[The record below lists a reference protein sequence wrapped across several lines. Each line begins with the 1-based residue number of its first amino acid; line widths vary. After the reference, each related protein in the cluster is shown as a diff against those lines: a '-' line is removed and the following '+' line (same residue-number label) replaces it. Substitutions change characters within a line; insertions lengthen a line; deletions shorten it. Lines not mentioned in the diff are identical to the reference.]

1 MINVNVYLKENIS
14 AVSSNVFVAP
24 EIPTKK
30 LNNAAESM
38 KLVDSINAIIAIYD
52 NTLFGSAKDGFA
64 LTGEKIVIKNA
75 FEAPFSLSFTEIEE
89 VKYIRN
95 VTVSDKGKEK
105 VEQYINFIKK
115 DGKIIKLNGL
125 LECKYEKLAEVL
137 NSAVQ
142 DFDSFEEEDQ
152 LVTLSE
158 MSERLKVAY
167 VQIVINMA
175 FSDDAAIDQKE
186 YAEILQLMTRLE
198 LSKDSRFELRSYLAS
213 IDNLVELEELLAI
226 IDAEAKASH
235 NKSIKISLVKDII
248 NIYMSVNNGEYLDCP
263 FLRENQKLFGVSD
276 EEIEL
281 AIQAIKLDF
290 SMLKDDFTDDAL
302 KRGIKELGAK
312 AGAVG
317 VPLAAVYLS
326 GSVVG
331 LSAAGLTSGL
341 ATLGLGGV
349 LGFSSMATGIGV
361 AVLIGVGAYKGI
373 RHLTGANELDKA
385 KRRELM
391 LNEIIKQTQRTISY
405 LIEDLNIIT
414 SKLNEALQNFSAQDA
429 KVIKLMQ
436 MVSAMT
442 GAAGVLNVK
451 ANATQNSY
459 IKLSCP
465 KELDLSKLKSL
476 TSEPTKQQFYALVM
490 SFYEVKSITKV
501 VDGAEKTVDVHVL
514 KQDIATVQLDRLAK
528 IFDAIGYFKVADVLK
543 SKVAGLF
550 S

>member
-1 MINVNVYLKENIS
+1 MSNVNVYLKEKIS

-64 LTGEKIVIKNA
+64 VTGEKIVVKNA
-75 FEAPFSLSFTEIEE
+75 FDAPFSMSFTEIET
-89 VKYIRN
+89 VKYVRN
-95 VTVSDKGKEK
+95 VSVSDKGKEK
-105 VEQYINFIKK
+105 VEECIDFIKK
-115 DGKIIKLNGL
+115 DGNTVKLSGL
-125 LECKYEKLAEVL
+125 LDCNYEKLAEVL

-152 LVTLSE
+152 LITLSE

-175 FSDDAAIDQKE
+175 FSDDGVIDHKE

-198 LSKDSRFELRSYLAS
+198 LSKDSRFELRGYLAS
-213 IDNLVELEELLAI
+213 IENLFSIENLLGI
-226 IDAEAKASH
+226 IDAESKASH

-248 NIYMSVNNGEYLDCP
+248 NVHMSVNNGEYLDCP
-263 FLRENQKLFGVSD
+263 FLKENQKLFGVTD

-341 ATLGLGGV
+341 ATLGLGGA

-414 SKLNEALQNFSAQDA
+414 AKLNEALQNFSVQDA
-429 KVIKLMQ
+429 KVVKLMQ
-436 MVSAMT
+436 MISALN
-442 GAAGVLNVK
+442 GAAGVLNAK
-451 ANATQNSY
+451 SNATNNSY

-476 TSEPTKQQFYALVM
+476 TSEPTKQQLYNLVM
-490 SFYEVKSITKV
+490 SFYEVKNITKL
-501 VDGAEKTVDVHVL
+501 VDGSEKSIDVYVL
-514 KQDIATVQLDRLAK
+514 KQDITTEQLDRLAK

>member
-1 MINVNVYLKENIS
+1 MSNVNVYLKENIS

-24 EIPTKK
+24 EIPKKK

-105 VEQYINFIKK
+105 VEQYIDFIKK
-115 DGKIIKLNGL
+115 DGKVIKLNGL

-213 IDNLVELEELLAI
+213 IDNLVEVEELLAI

-248 NIYMSVNNGEYLDCP
+248 NIHMSVNNGEYLDCP

-281 AIQAIKLDF
+281 AVQAIKLDF

-361 AVLIGVGAYKGI
+361 AVLVGVGAYKGI

-414 SKLNEALQNFSAQDA
+414 AKLNEALQNFSAQDA

-442 GAAGVLNVK
+442 GAAGVLNAK
-451 ANATQNSY
+451 SNATKNSY

-476 TSEPTKQQFYALVM
+476 TSEPTKQQLYALVM
-490 SFYEVKSITKV
+490 SFYEVKSTTTV
-501 VDGAEKTVDVHVL
+501 VDGAEKTIDVHVL
-514 KQDIATVQLDRLAK
+514 KQDIATEQLDRLAK

>member
-1 MINVNVYLKENIS
+1 MSNVNVYLKENIS

-38 KLVDSINAIIAIYD
+38 KLVDSINSIIAIYD

-75 FEAPFSLSFTEIEE
+75 FEAPFSISFTEVET
-89 VKYIRN
+89 VKHIRN

-105 VEQYINFIKK
+105 VEEYIDFIKK
-115 DGKIIKLNGL
+115 DGKTVKLNSL

-186 YAEILQLMTRLE
+186 YAETLQLMTRLE

-248 NIYMSVNNGEYLDCP
+248 NIHMSVNNGEYLDCP
-263 FLRENQKLFGVSD
+263 FLKENQKLFGVSD

-361 AVLIGVGAYKGI
+361 AVLIGVGAYKGL

-405 LIEDLNIIT
+405 LIEDLNIMT
-414 SKLNEALQNFSAQDA
+414 AKLNEALQNFSAQDA
-429 KVIKLMQ
+429 KVVKLMQ

-442 GAAGVLNVK
+442 GAAGVLNAK
-451 ANATQNSY
+451 SNATKNSY

-476 TSEPTKQQFYALVM
+476 TSEPTKQQLYALVM

-501 VDGAEKTVDVHVL
+501 VDGAEKTIDVHVL
-514 KQDIATVQLDRLAK
+514 KQDIANEQLDRLAK

>member
-1 MINVNVYLKENIS
+1 MSNVNVYLKEKIS

-64 LTGEKIVIKNA
+64 VTGEKIVVKNA
-75 FEAPFSLSFTEIEE
+75 FDAPFSMSFTEIET
-89 VKYIRN
+89 VKYVRN
-95 VTVSDKGKEK
+95 VSVSDKGKEK
-105 VEQYINFIKK
+105 VEECIDFIKK
-115 DGKIIKLNGL
+115 DGNTVKLSGL
-125 LECKYEKLAEVL
+125 LDCNYEKLAEVL

-152 LVTLSE
+152 LITLSE

-175 FSDDAAIDQKE
+175 FSDDGVIDQKE

-198 LSKDSRFELRSYLAS
+198 LSKDSRFELRGYLAS
-213 IDNLVELEELLAI
+213 IENLFSIENLLDI
-226 IDAEAKASH
+226 IDAESKASH

-248 NIYMSVNNGEYLDCP
+248 NVHMSVNNGEYLDCP
-263 FLRENQKLFGVSD
+263 FLKENQKLFGVTD

-341 ATLGLGGV
+341 ATLGLGGA

-414 SKLNEALQNFSAQDA
+414 AKLNEALQNFSVQDA
-429 KVIKLMQ
+429 KVVKLMQ
-436 MVSAMT
+436 MISAMT
-442 GAAGVLNVK
+442 GAAGVLNAK
-451 ANATQNSY
+451 SNATNNSY

-476 TSEPTKQQFYALVM
+476 TSEPTKQQLYNLVM
-490 SFYEVKSITKV
+490 SFYEVKSITKL
-501 VDGAEKTVDVHVL
+501 VDGSEKSIDVHVL
-514 KQDIATVQLDRLAK
+514 KQDIATEQLDRLAK

>member
-1 MINVNVYLKENIS
+1 MSNVNVYLKENIS

-105 VEQYINFIKK
+105 VEQYIDFIKK
-115 DGKIIKLNGL
+115 DGKVIKLNGL

-213 IDNLVELEELLAI
+213 IDNLVEVEELLAI

-248 NIYMSVNNGEYLDCP
+248 NIHMSVNNGEYLDCP

-281 AIQAIKLDF
+281 AVQAIKLDF

-361 AVLIGVGAYKGI
+361 AVLIGVGAYKGV

-414 SKLNEALQNFSAQDA
+414 AKLNEALQNFSAQDA
-429 KVIKLMQ
+429 RVIKLMQ

-442 GAAGVLNVK
+442 GAAGVLNAK
-451 ANATQNSY
+451 SNATKNSY

-476 TSEPTKQQFYALVM
+476 TSEPTKQQLYALVM

-501 VDGAEKTVDVHVL
+501 VDGAEKTIDVHVL
-514 KQDIATVQLDRLAK
+514 KQDIATEQLDRLAK

>member
-1 MINVNVYLKENIS
+1 MKNVNVYIRESIS
-14 AVSSNVFVAP
+14 TVSSNVHVAP
-24 EIPTKK
+24 DIPVKK

-38 KLVDSINAIIAIYD
+38 KLVDSINSIIAIYD
-52 NTLFGSAKDGFA
+52 NTVFGSAKDGLA
-64 LTGEKIVIKNA
+64 ITGEKIAIKNLLA
-75 FEAPFSLSFTEIEE
+75 DPFHINFSDLEE

-95 VTVSDKGKEK
+95 VSVSDKGKEK
-105 VEQYINFIKK
+105 VEEYIEFVKK
-115 DGKIIKLNGL
+115 NGSVIQLNGL
-125 LECKYEKLAEVL
+125 LDCKYEKLAEIL

-142 DFDSFEEEDQ
+142 NSESFEEEDQ

-158 MSERLKVAY
+158 MPELLKIAY
-167 VQIVINMA
+167 VKIVINMA
-175 FSDDAAIDQKE
+175 FSDDAAVDQKE

-213 IDNLVELEELLAI
+213 IDNLVEINSLLSI

-235 NKSIKISLVKDII
+235 HKSIKISLVKDII
-248 NIYMSVNNGEYLDCP
+248 NIHMSVNNGDYLDCP
-263 FLRENQKLFGVSD
+263 FLKENQKLFGVTD

-290 SMLKDDFTDDAL
+290 AMLKDDFTDDAL
-302 KRGIKELGAK
+302 KKGIKELGAK

-341 ATLGLGGV
+341 ATLGLGGA

-385 KRRELM
+385 KRKELM

-414 SKLNEALQNFSAQDA
+414 SKLNDALKNFSAQDA
-429 KVIKLMQ
+429 KIARLMQ
-436 MVSAMT
+436 MMSLMT
-442 GAAGVLNVK
+442 GAASELNAKTNVTK
-451 ANATQNSY
+451 NSY

-476 TSEPTKQQFYALVM
+476 TSEPTKQQLYTLVM
-490 SFYEVKSITKV
+490 SFYEVKSLTKV
-501 VDGAEKTVDVHVL
+501 VDGAEKTIDVHVL
-514 KQDIATVQLDRLAK
+514 KQDVATEQLERLAK

>member
-1 MINVNVYLKENIS
+1 MTNINVYLKENIS
-14 AVSSNVFVAP
+14 AASKNIFVAP

-38 KLVDSINAIIAIYD
+38 KLVDSVNAIIAIFD
-52 NTLFGSAKDGFA
+52 NTVFGSAKDGFA
-64 LTGEKIVIKNA
+64 ITGEKIVIKNS
-75 FEAPFSLSFTEIEE
+75 FEPPFSINFTDIKN
-89 VKYIRN
+89 VKYNRD
-95 VTVSDKGKEK
+95 VLRSDKGKEK
-105 VEQYINFIKK
+105 IEEYIYFIKK
-115 DGKIIKLNGL
+115 DGSKIKLCDLIDCN
-125 LECKYEKLAEVL
+125 YEKLANIL
-137 NSAVQ
+137 DSALQ
-142 DFDSFEEEDQ
+142 NFDSFEEENQ
-152 LVTLSE
+152 LVTLAE
-158 MSERLKVAY
+158 MSERLKTAY
-167 VQIVINMA
+167 VQIIINMA
-175 FSDDAAIDQKE
+175 FSDDATIDQKE

-198 LSKDSRFELRSYLAS
+198 LSKESRFELRSYLTS
-213 IDNLVELEELLAI
+213 IDNLQKLEYLLSI
-226 IDAEAKASH
+226 IDKEAKASH

-248 NIYMSVNNGEYLDCP
+248 NIHMSINNGQYLDCV
-263 FLRENQKLFGVSD
+263 FLKSNQKYFGVSD

-281 AIQAIKLDF
+281 AIQVIKLDF

-302 KRGIKELGAK
+302 TRGIKELGAK

-373 RHLTGANELDKA
+373 RHLTGANEIDKA

-405 LIEDLNIIT
+405 LIEDLNIVT
-414 SKLNEALQNFSAQDA
+414 NKLNEALQNFSAQDA

-436 MVSAMT
+436 MVTAMT
-442 GAAGVLNVK
+442 GAAGVLNEK
-451 ANATQNSY
+451 SNTTKNSCL
-459 IKLSCP
+459 KLGCP
-465 KELDLSKLKSL
+465 KELDISKLKSL
-476 TSEPTKQQFYALVM
+476 TSEPTKQKLYPLIV
-490 SFYEVKSITKV
+490 SFYETKSIIKL
-501 VDGAEKTVDVHVL
+501 VDGTEKNIETYLL
-514 KQDIATVQLDRLAK
+514 KQDIATEQLDRLAK

-543 SKVAGLF
+543 SKVTGLF

>member
-1 MINVNVYLKENIS
+1 MSNVNVYLKENIS

-105 VEQYINFIKK
+105 VEQYIDFIKK
-115 DGKIIKLNGL
+115 DGKVIKLNGL

-213 IDNLVELEELLAI
+213 IDNLVEVEELLAI

-248 NIYMSVNNGEYLDCP
+248 NIHMSVNNGEYLDCP

-281 AIQAIKLDF
+281 AVQAIKLDF

-361 AVLIGVGAYKGI
+361 AVLVGVGAYKGI

-414 SKLNEALQNFSAQDA
+414 AKLNEALQNFSAQDA

-442 GAAGVLNVK
+442 GAAGVLNAK
-451 ANATQNSY
+451 SNATKNSY

-476 TSEPTKQQFYALVM
+476 TSEPTKQQLYALVM
-490 SFYEVKSITKV
+490 SFYEVKSTTTV
-501 VDGAEKTVDVHVL
+501 VDGAEKTIDVHVL
-514 KQDIATVQLDRLAK
+514 KQDIATEQLDRLAK

>member
-1 MINVNVYLKENIS
+1 MSNVNVYLKENIS

-105 VEQYINFIKK
+105 VEQYIDFIKK
-115 DGKIIKLNGL
+115 DGKVIKLNGL

-213 IDNLVELEELLAI
+213 IDNLVEVEELLAI

-248 NIYMSVNNGEYLDCP
+248 NIHMSVNNGEYLDCP
-263 FLRENQKLFGVSD
+263 FLKENQKLFGVSD

-281 AIQAIKLDF
+281 AVQAIKLDF

-414 SKLNEALQNFSAQDA
+414 AKLNEALQNFSAQDA

-442 GAAGVLNVK
+442 GAAGVLNAK
-451 ANATQNSY
+451 SNATKNSY

-476 TSEPTKQQFYALVM
+476 TSEPTKQQLYALVM
-490 SFYEVKSITKV
+490 SFYEVKSTTTV
-501 VDGAEKTVDVHVL
+501 VDGAEKTIDVHVL
-514 KQDIATVQLDRLAK
+514 KQDIATEQLDRLAK

>member
-1 MINVNVYLKENIS
+1 MSNVNVYLKENIS

-105 VEQYINFIKK
+105 VEQYIDFIKK
-115 DGKIIKLNGL
+115 DGKVIKLNGL

-213 IDNLVELEELLAI
+213 IDNLVEVEELLAI

-248 NIYMSVNNGEYLDCP
+248 NIHMSVNNGEYLDFP
-263 FLRENQKLFGVSD
+263 FLKENQKLFGVTD

-281 AIQAIKLDF
+281 AVQAIKLDF

-414 SKLNEALQNFSAQDA
+414 AKLNEALQNFSAQDA

-442 GAAGVLNVK
+442 GAAGVLNAK
-451 ANATQNSY
+451 SNATKNSY

-476 TSEPTKQQFYALVM
+476 TSEPTKQQLYALVM
-490 SFYEVKSITKV
+490 SFYEVKSTTTV
-501 VDGAEKTVDVHVL
+501 VDGAEKTIDVHVL
-514 KQDIATVQLDRLAK
+514 KQDIATEQLDRLAK

>member
-1 MINVNVYLKENIS
+1 MSNVNVYLKENIS

-105 VEQYINFIKK
+105 VEQYIDFIKK
-115 DGKIIKLNGL
+115 DGKVIKLNGL

-213 IDNLVELEELLAI
+213 IDNLVEVEELLAI

-248 NIYMSVNNGEYLDCP
+248 NIHMSVNNGEYLDCP

-281 AIQAIKLDF
+281 AVQAIKLDF

-442 GAAGVLNVK
+442 GAAGVLNAK
-451 ANATQNSY
+451 SNATKNSY

-476 TSEPTKQQFYALVM
+476 TSEPTKQQLYALVM

-501 VDGAEKTVDVHVL
+501 VDGAEKTIDVHVL
-514 KQDIATVQLDRLAK
+514 KQDIATEQLDRLAK

>member
-1 MINVNVYLKENIS
+1 Q
-14 AVSSNVFVAP
+14 FVG
-24 EIPTKK
+24 IPQ
-30 LNNAAESM
+30 
-38 KLVDSINAIIAIYD
+38 
-52 NTLFGSAKDGFA
+52 AKDGFA

-105 VEQYINFIKK
+105 VEQYIDFIKK
-115 DGKIIKLNGL
+115 DGKVIKLNGL

-213 IDNLVELEELLAI
+213 IDNLVEVEELLAI

-248 NIYMSVNNGEYLDCP
+248 NIHMSVNNGEYLDCP

-281 AIQAIKLDF
+281 AVQAIKLDF

-442 GAAGVLNVK
+442 GAAGVLNAK
-451 ANATQNSY
+451 SNATKNSY

-476 TSEPTKQQFYALVM
+476 TSEPTKQQLYALVM

-501 VDGAEKTVDVHVL
+501 VDGAEKTIDVHVL
-514 KQDIATVQLDRLAK
+514 KQDIATEQLDRLAK